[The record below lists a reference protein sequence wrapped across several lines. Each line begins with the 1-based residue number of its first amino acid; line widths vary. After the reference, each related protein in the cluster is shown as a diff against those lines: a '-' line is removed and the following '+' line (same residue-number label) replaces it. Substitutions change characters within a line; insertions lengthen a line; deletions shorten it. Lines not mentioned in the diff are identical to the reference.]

1 MMLRR
6 FLVIAVAI
14 SSVGCGATLIQSAGA
29 NGSPY
34 APLDDGRRTGLVK
47 YQIDDGDYFI
57 RRRRE
62 DAYKKMY
69 QSCSGPYLIVAEG
82 PRVENGRVVTTVTET
97 TSATAAQSG
106 TPSTSTAGSKPTT
119 AARDTTSTVVE
130 RKTETTQAIVEE
142 HWWYVQYRCASSA
155 DTLSG

>member
-1 MMLRR
+1 MLRR
-6 FLVIAVAI
+6 FLVIAIAI
-14 SSVGCGATLIQSAGA
+14 PSVGCGATLIQSAGA

-97 TSATAAQSG
+97 SSATAAQSG
-106 TPSTSTAGSKPTT
+106 TPSKNAGGKSAPES
-119 AARDTTSTVVE
+119 RDTPSVMVE
-130 RKTETTQAIVEE
+130 RKTETTQAVVEE
-142 HWWYVQYRCASSA
+142 HWWYVQYRCATSA
-155 DTLSG
+155 DTLRG